1 MRLILALALLFF
13 FSPTSFASVTNA
25 RSICSELADGGVM
38 LMIAR
43 ESGAAKHVFVD
54 RTHELY
60 HSGELK
66 KPDAEA
72 ILWVIEYVYNSHD
85 TRETIRGPIF
95 RACMKEL
102 GYSGA

>member
-1 MRLILALALLFF
+1 MRLILALALICFL
-13 FSPTSFASVTNA
+13 SPISSASVTNA
-25 RSICSELADGGVM
+25 RLICSELADGGVR
-38 LMIAR
+38 LMKAR
-43 ESGAAKHVFVD
+43 EAGAAKHVFVE

-60 HSGELK
+60 KSGELN

-72 ILWVIEYVYNSHD
+72 ILWVIEYVYNSD
-85 TRETIRGPIF
+85 YTQETIRGPIF